1 MPNIDKKWLE
11 QQLQLSKTDKKTAD
25 VINYLMDGWSKLE
38 VSNDKVKRDAIEK
51 FSKLALGVP
60 IHVLVEEQEVWTPA
74 MPGRLSVGDTVLV
87 RSDAFEGEL
96 GQIHNGR
103 RGRIVGIRYG
113 DIVVNST
120 DGIEPALVGSHYS
133 PFHLLKLERG

>member
-1 MPNIDKKWLE
+1 MPNIDEEWLN

-25 VINYLMDGWSKLE
+25 VIKYLMDGWSKLN
-38 VSNDKVKRDAIEK
+38 VSNDKVIKEAVEK
-51 FSKLALGVP
+51 FSKLAVGVP
-60 IHVLVEEQEVWTPA
+60 IYVPVEEQEVWVPA

-87 RSDAFEGEL
+87 KSDAFEGEL

-103 RGRIVGIRYG
+103 RGRIVAVRYG
-113 DIVVNST
+113 DIIVNST